1 MSDLFASTGPLWPYL
16 VVILVGFLPSEM
28 WRLLGAVL
36 SRGLDEKAE
45 ILVWVRFV
53 AAAILAGVVA
63 KLVFTPNGALAL
75 VPLPGRVAGIAFGV
89 AMFYL
94 ARRSVFAG
102 VLSGVSAV
110 VAMAWWASA

>member
-1 MSDLFASTGPLWPYL
+1 MSDLLASTGWLWPYL

-28 WRLLGAVL
+28 WRLLGALL

-45 ILVWVRFV
+45 ILVWVRYV

-63 KLVFTPNGALAL
+63 KLVFSPNGALAL

-94 ARRSVFAG
+94 AGRSVFAG

-110 VAMAWWASA
+110 VAMAWWMG

>member
-1 MSDLFASTGPLWPYL
+1 MSDIAAALGPLWPYL
-16 VVILVGFLPSEM
+16 VVILVGFLPSEI

-45 ILVWVRFV
+45 ILVWVRYV
-53 AAAILAGVVA
+53 ATAILAGVVA
-63 KLVFTPNGALAL
+63 KLIFAPSGALAT
-75 VPLPGRVAGIAFGV
+75 VPLWGRIGGIAFGV

-102 VLSGVSAV
+102 VLSGVAAV
-110 VAMAWWASA
+110 VAIAWWNG